1 MLTLWP
7 IVIRLL
13 KLERFKYRHLTLG
26 EIQISQKVYGDL
38 IAYDQVK
45 VMNHP
50 YLPWQP
56 KNVLMAPQGYIHIR
70 NAHYRDDFSQESLSY
85 QAIFIHELAH
95 VLQHQQHVN
104 VLMHGAILQ
113 SLFYLSFGR
122 YNPYSYQLK
131 AGKKFSE
138 YNIEQQGDI
147 ARDIFL
153 GKIPNIIHASHHDS
167 LIS

>member
-1 MLTLWP
+1 MPTLWS
-7 IVIRLL
+7 ILIRLL

-26 EIQISQKVYGDL
+26 EIQISHKVYGEL

-45 VMNHP
+45 IMNHP

-70 NAHYRDDFSQESLSY
+70 NAHYRVDFSKENLRY
-85 QAIFIHELAH
+85 QAIFIHEMAH
-95 VLQHQQHVN
+95 ILQHQQNVN
-104 VLMHGAILQ
+104 VLLHGAILQ

-122 YNPYSYQLK
+122 YNPYKYQLK
-131 AGKKFSE
+131 AGKKFSQ

-153 GKIPNIIHASHHDS
+153 RKIPNIIHESHHDS
-167 LIS
+167 FIS